1 MVSVRLGYGA
11 AMNDTTSSKQSV
23 RYDSGSTTP
32 ISENNLKSLRAYVSD
47 LLALEKHI
55 GQPLNKQM
63 GDDDVKKFPEAL
75 SIVSRI
81 KLINDAHIAALESH
95 LESLGGHAAAA
106 IKEGAGVVAGALAA
120 AFQLTRKTKVTKN
133 LRDDSTAL
141 SLATVGY
148 ELLHATALAMR
159 DRKTADL
166 AKRLLKD
173 YAECIMAISKSIP
186 TVVVNELALDGQD
199 VDTTVDWEAKENVA
213 RAWQT
218 AS

>member
-1 MVSVRLGYGA
+1 
-11 AMNDTTSSKQSV
+11 MNDTTSSQQSI

-32 ISENNLKSLRAYVSD
+32 ISENNLKSLRTYVSD

-63 GDDDVKKFPEAL
+63 SDDDIKKFPEAL

-81 KLINDAHIAALESH
+81 KGFNDAHIAALEPH
-95 LESLGGHAAAA
+95 LESLGGHAASAV
-106 IKEGAGVVAGALAA
+106 KEGVGVVAGAFAA
-120 AFQLTRKTKVTKN
+120 AFQLTRKTKVTKD
-133 LRDDSTAL
+133 LRDDSTVL
-141 SLATVGY
+141 SLATLGY

-166 AKRLLKD
+166 AKGLLKD

-218 AS
+218 AG